1 MKHPGKALCLLLPWC
16 LFAAASTSRAECV
29 DECLDNPG
37 VNVLEV
43 VPLAG
48 YESVPPGA
56 QIVVE
61 LRQRDLA
68 QLVRGYQAFL
78 EFDPACMAVESIV
91 IPLDPNSPALMIPYG
106 LQIRKDWD
114 NAAGTIDLIYGIND
128 LAGQEPTDEDAL
140 LATITFNAL
149 AECVTQVCFR
159 ENDPASMFTDETAGP
174 VDPCLKFT
182 GTLCIDA
189 TPPVLTCPPDEE
201 LQCAEEL
208 PDCDLDN
215 VEAEDNC
222 DLPVV
227 LVCLD
232 DEYDDGDGCAGDPL
246 VITRTYQGT
255 DAAGNV
261 GLCVQTFTVADTT
274 PPTCAELPQVFV
286 QCPDEVSA
294 PNPNLVDCEDN
305 CVRGCTVAWVEDQ
318 DNGGAGCSDDPL
330 IITRTYRAT
339 DYCGNSTDVEQTIW
353 VIDVT
358 PPTILED
365 PNDVWGQCDVVIT
378 EPDPNGI
385 VAEDN
390 CGGDVDVVYCGDE
403 DNGGSGC
410 PDDPHIITRT
420 YHAIDE
426 CGNITPVLQTFTV
439 LDDTPPEFVAFP
451 GPEDFDCNGGIVP
464 PPDPNLA
471 SCLDNC
477 PRGCWVEWVRD
488 EDNGGAA
495 CPSDDPNDPL
505 ANALIIWRTY
515 RAIDFCGNYV
525 DEVQTFTVIDHYPP
539 SITAPPD
546 VSVQCDADI
555 PPCDFADG
563 VIEDTC
569 DIDPDWVW
577 CGDEDDGGSGCPGDP
592 LVITRCYLGV
602 DRCDN
607 ESQPVYQTITVVDNI
622 PPQFVVG
629 CPPGAMTVYPDA
641 GETAGA
647 YVTLETPEVVDNCD
661 GPLVPEPYRSD
672 GKAMDEMYDAGATT
686 IVWWIA
692 TDSCG
697 NANACMQRV
706 TVPLENLVEAYV
718 ELQGILT
725 SPLSRC
731 IDFGLW
737 NCPGGE
743 PAWTLELEIAF
754 ETNDLDSSSGSI
766 GVALAE
772 HGLFVVPAGVYTC
785 LTAQDM
791 LHTLRSTFDVTI
803 VDYNC
808 DVDGRVRTKYHA
820 EYAGPRV
827 EGEIGHWLVG
837 GNFDAC
843 VNPDDNFVDILDF
856 GVFSAEFGNC
866 YDSGDT
872 PCPACQWYPHADA
885 NGDGC
890 VTLADF
896 TFITLNILKAYEPPC
911 CEGDPGLSPTASTQ
925 TQSGKPVRRI
935 AIAELAQ
942 RGLGELA
949 AGDLNGDGWLD
960 LEDIEAFQQGARPQ
974 PTRKTAPVKHAAP

>member
-1 MKHPGKALCLLLPWC
+1 
-16 LFAAASTSRAECV
+16 
-29 DECLDNPG
+29 
-37 VNVLEV
+37 

-78 EFDPACMAVESIV
+78 EFDPACMAVDSIV
-91 IPLDPNSPALMIPYG
+91 IPQDPNDPIMIPYG

-128 LAGQEPTDEDAL
+128 LAGQSPTDQDAL
-140 LATITFNAL
+140 LATVTFNAL
-149 AECVTQVCFR
+149 AECVTEVCFR
-159 ENDPASMFTDETAGP
+159 ENNPASMFTDETGAP

-189 TPPVLTCPPDEE
+189 TPPVLTCLPDVL

-208 PDCDLDN
+208 PDCDPND
-215 VEAEDNC
+215 VQAEDNC
-222 DLPVV
+222 DFPVDV
-227 LVCLD
+227 VCLD
-232 DEYDDGDGCAGDPL
+232 DEYDDGDGCEADPL
-246 VITRTYQGT
+246 TITRTYQGT

-261 GLCVQTFTVADTT
+261 GLCVQIFTVADTIA
-274 PPTCAELPQVFV
+274 PTSGELSQVFV
-286 QCPDEVSA
+286 QCPDEV
-294 PNPNLVDCEDN
+294 PDPDPTLVACEDN
-305 CVRGCTVAWVEDQ
+305 CLRGCAVEWVADQ

-330 IITRTYRAT
+330 VITRTYRAT
-339 DYCGNSTDVEQTIW
+339 DYCGNFTDVSQTIW

-358 PPTILED
+358 PPTILAQPE
-365 PNDVWGQCDVVIT
+365 DVWGQCDVVIT

-390 CGGDVDVVYCGDE
+390 CAGDVTVVYIDDE

-410 PDDPHIITRT
+410 PDDPQIITRR
-420 YHAIDE
+420 YDAIDE

-439 LDDTPPEFVAFP
+439 LDDTPPEFIEFP
-451 GPEDFDCNGGIVP
+451 DDASFDCNGGIVP
-464 PPDPNLA
+464 LPDPNLA
-471 SCLDNC
+471 TCVDNC
-477 PRGCWVEWVRD
+477 PRGCRIEWVRD

-515 RAIDFCGNYV
+515 RAIDFCDNHT
-525 DEVQTFTVIDHYPP
+525 DRVQTFTVIDHYPP
-539 SITAPPD
+539 SITAPPN

-569 DIDPDWVW
+569 DPDPDWVW
-577 CGDEDDGGSGCPGDP
+577 CGDEDNGGSGCPGDP
-592 LVITRCYLGV
+592 LIITRCYLGV

-607 ESQPVYQTITVVDNI
+607 ESQPAFQTITVVDNT

-629 CPPGAMTVYPDA
+629 CPPEAMTVYPNA

-647 YVTLETPEVVDNCD
+647 YVSLDTPEVVDNCD
-661 GPLVPEPYRSD
+661 GPLEPEPYRSD
-672 GKAMDEMYDAGATT
+672 GKEMSEMYDAGVTT

-737 NCPGGE
+737 NCPGDE
-743 PAWTLELEIAF
+743 PAWALELELEF
-754 ETNDLDSSSGSI
+754 ETNQLDRSLGL
-766 GVALAE
+766 GEFAVLA
-772 HGLFVVPAGVYTC
+772 GTYTC
-785 LTAQDM
+785 MTAQDR

-803 VDYNC
+803 VDYPC
-808 DVDGRVRTKYHA
+808 EVDGSVRTKYHA
-820 EYAGPRV
+820 DYAGPRV

-843 VNPDDNFVDILDF
+843 ANPDDNFVDILDF
-856 GVFSAEFGNC
+856 GVFSAEFAKC
-866 YDSGDT
+866 YDSDDNEQVDGNT
-872 PCPACQWYPHADA
+872 PCAACQWYPHADA

-896 TFITLNILKAYEPPC
+896 TFIPLNILKAYEPAC
-911 CEGDPGLSPTASTQ
+911 CEDDPAVLSTAVNQ
-925 TQSGKPVRRI
+925 AQSGRPVMRI
-935 AIAELAQ
+935 SIAELGQ
-942 RGLGELA
+942 RGLAELA
-949 AGDLNGDGWLD
+949 AGDLDGDGWLD
-960 LEDIEAFQQGARPQ
+960 LKDVEAFQQGARPQ
-974 PTRKTAPVKHAAP
+974 PTPKAAPVKRAAP